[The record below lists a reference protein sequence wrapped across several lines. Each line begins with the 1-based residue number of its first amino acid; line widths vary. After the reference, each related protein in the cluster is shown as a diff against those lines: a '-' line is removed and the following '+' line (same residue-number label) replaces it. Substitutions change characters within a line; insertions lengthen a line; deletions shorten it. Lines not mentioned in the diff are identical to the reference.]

1 MINKLKLAFDIE
13 DTWNYETF
21 RELIHILLTEDDDF
35 EVYLITLSTNT
46 EYVNSIVTNMAI
58 DPNNVYQETSDI
70 NIITRLNTLGI
81 QIYLEADNE
90 LVEQVNETS
99 TTPTRAILVNSIPD
113 RYRLQP
119 MYITNLEFW
128 TNQIKNAV

>member
-1 MINKLKLAFDIE
+1 MTNKLKLAFDIE

-35 EVYLITLSTNT
+35 EVYLITLNT
-46 EYVNSIVTNMAI
+46 DTQYINSIVTNMDI
-58 DPNNVYQETSDI
+58 NPNNVYQETSDN
-70 NIITRLNTLGI
+70 NIITRLNTLNI
-81 QIYLEADNE
+81 NIYLQADNE
-90 LVEQVNETS
+90 LVEAVNETS

-113 RYRLQP
+113 RYKLQP

-128 TNQIKNAV
+128 FKQIKNDQ